1 MEQSNNRGSEIH
13 EMEASVRQRGDSRL
27 LRDLAAVELLISRR
41 PGASTRLQR
50 ELGEPAARSLV
61 ARLAA
66 QVARP
71 VPRSGTGLG

>member
-1 MEQSNNRGSEIH
+1 MELSI
-13 EMEASVRQRGDSRL
+13 RQRGDSRL
-27 LRDLAAVELLISRR
+27 LRDLAAIEGLLARR